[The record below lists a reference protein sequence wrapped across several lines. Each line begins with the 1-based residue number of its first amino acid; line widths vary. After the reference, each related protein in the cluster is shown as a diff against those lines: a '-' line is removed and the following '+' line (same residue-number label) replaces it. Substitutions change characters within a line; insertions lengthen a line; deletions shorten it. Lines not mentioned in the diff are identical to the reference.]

1 MPRKSLTPAK
11 RAGMVGFPNYRSR
24 NRRLALVEQGAKV
37 LFSTAWSTRA
47 FVGVEYGHNG
57 GVIASSNR
65 KVWRLSI
72 GRGALFAPPFFIT
85 QTIEVS
91 HV

>member
-11 RAGMVGFPNYRSR
+11 RAGMVETPNQRSR

-47 FVGVEYGHNG
+47 FIGVEYGHNG

-65 KVWRLSI
+65 KVWRPSLS
-72 GRGALFAPPFFIT
+72 RGALFAPPFLFPKINEAF
-85 QTIEVS
+85 Q
-91 HV
+91 